1 MNKKIKV
8 GSNPVSMFLA
18 AAVLLFSSL
27 SGWAHEIYGQIV
39 NQRGKP
45 MAGALV
51 ELVRGRATQVPGPK
65 PGVVLVQVYANAQGL
80 FSIRTPGSSSELIV
94 RASSGNLDG
103 SVNVGVLWPNIAS
116 WPRNV
121 RIVVR

>member
-1 MNKKIKV
+1 
-8 GSNPVSMFLA
+8 MFLA

-27 SGWAHEIYGQIV
+27 SGWSHEIYGQIV

-51 ELVRGRATQVPGPK
+51 ELVRGRATQVPGPR

-80 FSIRTPGSSSELIV
+80 FSIGTPGSSSELIV
-94 RASSGNLDG
+94 RASTGTKNG